1 MMTTTNVI
9 SLVSALIVAAGWFVT
24 GYLNRRKDVAQKRLD
39 HRLEALKSFLP
50 VWFSI
55 QQGGAPFEQPG
66 FIRQL
71 EMARSNFQLY
81 GQEDEIQIMEE
92 FIHACEQHNLEIAN
106 AQLARLVP
114 LVRGRLRQEL
124 GIGGELR
131 PSA

>member
-1 MMTTTNVI
+1 MTTTNVI

-55 QQGGAPFEQPG
+55 QQHNAPFEQPG
-66 FIRQL
+66 FLQQL

-81 GQEDEIQIMEE
+81 GHEDEIQIMEE
-92 FIHACEQHNLEIAN
+92 FIRGCEQNNLEIAN

-114 LVRGRLRQEL
+114 LVRGRIRQEL
-124 GIGGELR
+124 GIGGQ
-131 PSA
+131 